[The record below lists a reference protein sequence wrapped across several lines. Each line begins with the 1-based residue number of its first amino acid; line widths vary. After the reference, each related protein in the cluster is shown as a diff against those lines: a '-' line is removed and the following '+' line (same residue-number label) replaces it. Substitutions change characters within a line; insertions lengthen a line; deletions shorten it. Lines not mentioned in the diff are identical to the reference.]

1 MKKPAFHNTISFRL
15 TMWYTILI
23 FILGIML
30 IVSINLAMRQARNE
44 APRWIMG
51 SGNRSQAEIVEIV
64 TDRYMS
70 YLRLY
75 SLVSFGG
82 VVVIGGAGAYILSR
96 RAFQTVDNVTL
107 LAERISTTNL
117 RERINYQGPDDEM
130 KRLADTFDGML
141 TRLEN
146 AFESQKQFIQ
156 DASHELRTPI
166 AIARTNIDVLEMD
179 KKPTAR
185 DYKKLVEILKMSIER
200 MNRLNDKL
208 LVLSKENP
216 DTAEWAEVNIALLVE
231 DMITEFSANARSS
244 QLNLRLAK
252 TQGGLSVRGDAFSL
266 KQVISNLIENAIRY
280 NQPGGSI
287 DVSAVRQGGKVIIK
301 VKDSG
306 IGISREDQRNIFD
319 RFYRVDKSRSREQGG
334 SGLGLAMV
342 KKIVENHGGRITVES
357 ILGEGSIFSIELPAA
372 GGN

>member
-23 FILGIML
+23 FILGVML

-44 APRWIMG
+44 APRWVAG
-51 SGNRSQAEIVEIV
+51 GKHSQAEIVEII
-64 TDRYMS
+64 TDRYMD

-75 SLVSFGG
+75 SLISFGG

-96 RAFQTVDNVTL
+96 RALQTVDRVTL

-117 RERINYQGPDDEM
+117 KERINYQGPDDEM

-185 DYKKLVEILKMSIER
+185 DYKRLLDVLKLSIER
-200 MNRLNDKL
+200 MIKLNDKL

-216 DTAEWAEVNIALLVE
+216 DTTEWTEVNIAPLVE
-231 DMITEFSANARSS
+231 DMITEFKINAKNS
-244 QLNLRLAK
+244 QLDLRLAK
-252 TQGGLSVRGDAFSL
+252 MQPDLTVRGDAFSL
-266 KQVISNLIENAIRY
+266 KQVISNLVENAIRY
-280 NQPGGSI
+280 NRSGGSI
-287 DVSAVRQGGKVIIK
+287 DISATMESGKVIIQ
-301 VKDSG
+301 VRDSG
-306 IGISREDQRNIFD
+306 IGISKEDQRRIFD

-342 KKIVENHGGRITVES
+342 KKIVENHGGRITLES
-357 ILGEGSIFSIELPAA
+357 APGKGSNFSIVLPSV
-372 GGN
+372 GKS